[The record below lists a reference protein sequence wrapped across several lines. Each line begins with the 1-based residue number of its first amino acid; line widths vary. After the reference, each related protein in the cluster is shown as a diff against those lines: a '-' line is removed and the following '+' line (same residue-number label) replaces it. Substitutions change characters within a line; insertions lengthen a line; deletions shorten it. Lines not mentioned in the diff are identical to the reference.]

1 MPGVGRTLLFLA
13 LALLAETAGTIGGF
27 GSSVFFVPLAN
38 FFLPLTT
45 VLGLVALF
53 HLASNVAKLGL
64 FRAGIDRSLLL
75 RLGVPA
81 VLFATAGAWAGAFL
95 EPRWLEL
102 ALALFLVA
110 SSAALLLRPDWGLEP
125 TTRNAMLGGAV
136 SGWMAGM
143 VGTGGAVRGLSLAA
157 FGLPKEVFVATSAA
171 IDLGVDSARALV
183 YWRNGYMR
191 DMELAWVPWLVL
203 VAIAG
208 TWLGRALL
216 RRIPQERFRQI
227 ALSLVLAI
235 GLATLAGVA
244 LG

>member
-1 MPGVGRTLLFLA
+1 MSGVGRTLPFLV
-13 LALLAETAGTIGGF
+13 LALLAETAGTAGGF

-45 VLGLVALF
+45 VLGLVVLF

-64 FRAGIDRSLLL
+64 FRAGIDRPLLL

-81 VLFATAGAWAGAFL
+81 VLFAAIGAWAGAFMEL
-95 EPRWLEL
+95 RWLEV

-110 SSAALLLRPDWGLEP
+110 SSAALLLHPGWGLEP
-125 TTRNAMLGGAV
+125 TTHNAMLGGAV

-191 DMELAWVPWLVL
+191 DVDLSWLPWLVL

-208 TWLGRALL
+208 TWLGRSLL
-216 RRIPQERFRQI
+216 RRVPQQRFRQI

-235 GLATLAGVA
+235 GLATLAGA
-244 LG
+244 AAG

>member
-1 MPGVGRTLLFLA
+1 MPGTGRALLFLA
-13 LALLAETAGTIGGF
+13 LALLAETAGTVGGF

-38 FFLPLTT
+38 FFLPFTT

-64 FRAGIDRSLLL
+64 FRQGIDRSLLL

-81 VLFATAGAWAGAFL
+81 VLFAGAGAWAGAFL

-102 ALALFLVA
+102 TLALLLVA
-110 SSAALLLRPDWGLEP
+110 SSTALLLRPDWGLVP
-125 TTRNAMLGGAV
+125 STRNAVLGGAV

-143 VGTGGAVRGLSLAA
+143 VGTGGALRGLSLAA
-157 FGLPKEVFVATSAA
+157 FSLPKEVFVATSAA

-191 DMELAWVPWLVL
+191 EVELSWVPWLVL

-235 GLATLAGVA
+235 GLATLAVGA
-244 LG
+244 LE